1 MKVKLAAKEPVRPR
15 RAGRRSPPPPAILHG
30 PDETLDGFYIL
41 DEMRNGVGVL
51 LWQSLHDVILWA
63 SVPSGER
70 RGLFRP
76 ESVRRRLEALVAQG
90 ADPVLE
96 AALTSLAALSTDPD
110 SARPEA
116 VGSICLQIARWAD
129 AHGSAATA
137 LAFAQGAAMA
147 SPCDASAGLLA
158 GSLARKLGE
167 RARAETWLRR
177 TIVLG
182 RRNGDR
188 NSLFQACLAL
198 GEMQAERAELQA
210 QRGNAEAARA
220 DVEAARGLFL
230 RAFRGARRS
239 GFREIKAQAL
249 HGLFRLAAK
258 GGRTDEADVY
268 ARSTLHAYGRRHPR
282 VPQVAHDI
290 GTFWLERGKY
300 AEALAALR
308 LRLPYARRPA
318 DRVEAL
324 AAVARAAAGA
334 RNEQA
339 FDDAADEALQL
350 LRRTPPEEM
359 KSSPLLELARGAAE
373 MERWESAE
381 RVAQLALDTA
391 VSRGEDQVTSG
402 AEALL
407 TAVWTHGGGMRLQP
421 ALM

>member
-1 MKVKLAAKEPVRPR
+1 MKLKLAAKESVRPR

-30 PDETLDGFYIL
+30 PDETLDGVYIL

-63 SVPSGER
+63 SVPPGER

-76 ESVRRRLEALVAQG
+76 ESVRRRLGALVALG

-96 AALTSLAALSTDPD
+96 AALTSLAALSAEPD
-110 SARPEA
+110 TARPEA
-116 VGSICLQIARWAD
+116 VGSVCLQIARWAD
-129 AHGSAATA
+129 ANGSAATA

-147 SPCDASAGLLA
+147 SPGDASAGLLA
-158 GSLARKLGE
+158 GTLARKLGE

-188 NSLFQACLAL
+188 MSLFQACLVL
-198 GEMQAERAELQA
+198 GEMQAER
-210 QRGNAEAARA
+210 G
-220 DVEAARGLFL
+220 DVEGARGLFL

-249 HGLFRLAAK
+249 HGLFRLAAQ
-258 GGRTDEADVY
+258 GGRADEADGY

-282 VPQVAHDI
+282 VPQVARDI

-300 AEALAALR
+300 NEALAALR
-308 LRLPYARRPA
+308 LLLPYARRPA

-334 RNEQA
+334 RNEEA
-339 FDDAADEALQL
+339 FDDAAGEALQL

-359 KSSPLLELARGAAE
+359 KSRPLLDLARGAAE

-381 RVAQLALDTA
+381 RAAQLALDAA
-391 VSRGEDQVTSG
+391 VRSGEDQASSG

-407 TAVWTHGGGMRLQP
+407 TAVWTHGGGMRYQH
-421 ALM
+421 ATA

>member
-1 MKVKLAAKEPVRPR
+1 MKVKHAGKELMRPR
-15 RAGRRSPPPPAILHG
+15 RPGRRSPPPPAILHG
-30 PDETLDGFYIL
+30 PDETLDGVHIL
-41 DEMRNGVGVL
+41 DEMRNGIGVL

-63 SVPSGER
+63 SVPPGER

-76 ESVRRRLEALVAQG
+76 ESVRRRLAALVALG
-90 ADPVLE
+90 ADPALE
-96 AALTSLAALSTDPD
+96 AALTSLTAISGDPD
-110 SARPEA
+110 NARPEA
-116 VGSICLQIARWAD
+116 VGAVCMQIARWAD
-129 AHGSAATA
+129 AKDSAATA

-147 SPCDASAGLLA
+147 SPGDASAGLLA
-158 GSLARKLGE
+158 GCLARKLGE

-188 NSLFQACLAL
+188 MSLFQACLAL
-198 GEMQAERAELQA
+198 GEMQAER
-210 QRGNAEAARA
+210 G
-220 DVEAARGLFL
+220 DTDAARGLFL

-239 GFREIKAQAL
+239 GFRELKGQAL
-249 HGLFRLAAK
+249 HGLFRLAAQ
-258 GGRTDEADVY
+258 GGRPEEADSY

-282 VPQVAHDI
+282 VPQVARDI

-308 LRLPYARRPA
+308 LLLPYARRPA

-334 RNEQA
+334 GNEEA
-339 FDDAADEALQL
+339 FDNAAGEALQL

-359 KSSPLLELARGAAE
+359 RTRPLLELARGATE
-373 MERWESAE
+373 LRRWESAE
-381 RVAQLALDTA
+381 RAAQLALDTA
-391 VSRGEDQVTSG
+391 MRRGEDQATSG

-407 TAVWTHGGGMRLQP
+407 TAVWTHGGGMHLHAEP
-421 ALM
+421 VMA

>member
-1 MKVKLAAKEPVRPR
+1 MKVKLAAKEMVRPR

-30 PDETLDGFYIL
+30 PDETLDGVYIL
-41 DEMRNGVGVL
+41 DEMRNGIGVL

-63 SVPSGER
+63 SVPPGER

-76 ESVRRRLEALVAQG
+76 ESVRRRLAALVALG
-90 ADPVLE
+90 ADPTLE
-96 AALTSLAALSTDPD
+96 AALTSLAALSGDPD
-110 SARPEA
+110 TVRPEA
-116 VGSICLQIARWAD
+116 VGSVCMQIARWAD
-129 AHGSAATA
+129 SHGSAATA

-147 SPCDASAGLLA
+147 AQGDASAGLLA
-158 GSLARKLGE
+158 GCLARKRGE

-188 NSLFQACLAL
+188 MSLFQACLVL
-198 GEMQAERAELQA
+198 GEMQAER
-210 QRGNAEAARA
+210 G
-220 DVEAARGLFL
+220 DVEGARGLFL

-249 HGLFRLAAK
+249 HGLFRLAAQ
-258 GGRTDEADVY
+258 GGRHDEADGY
-268 ARSTLHAYGRRHPR
+268 ARSTLHAYGRKHPR
-282 VPQVAHDI
+282 VPQVARDI

-300 AEALAALR
+300 NEALAALR
-308 LRLPYARRPA
+308 LLLPYARRPA

-334 RNEQA
+334 RNEEA
-339 FDDAADEALQL
+339 FDDAAGEALQL

-359 KSSPLLELARGAAE
+359 KSRPLLDLARGAAE

-381 RVAQLALDTA
+381 RAAQLALDAA
-391 VSRGEDQVTSG
+391 VRSGEDQATSG

-407 TAVWTHGGGMRLQP
+407 TAVWTHGGGMRWQP
-421 ALM
+421 SVM

>member
-1 MKVKLAAKEPVRPR
+1 MKVKLAAKELVRPR

-30 PDETLDGFYIL
+30 PDETLDGVYIL
-41 DEMRNGVGVL
+41 DEMRNGIGVL

-63 SVPSGER
+63 SVPPGER

-76 ESVRRRLEALVAQG
+76 ESVRRRLAALVALG
-90 ADPVLE
+90 ADPTLE
-96 AALTSLAALSTDPD
+96 AAITSLAALSADPD
-110 SARPEA
+110 TARPEA
-116 VGSICLQIARWAD
+116 VGSVCMQIARWAD
-129 AHGSAATA
+129 SHGSAATA

-147 SPCDASAGLLA
+147 APGDASAGLLA

-188 NSLFQACLAL
+188 MSLFQACLVL
-198 GEMQAERAELQA
+198 GEMQAERGDTEGAHS
-210 QRGNAEAARA
+210 
-220 DVEAARGLFL
+220 LFL

-249 HGLFRLAAK
+249 HGLFRLAAQ
-258 GGRTDEADVY
+258 GGRAEEADGY
-268 ARSTLHAYGRRHPR
+268 ARSTLHAYGRKHPR
-282 VPQVAHDI
+282 VPQVARDI

-300 AEALAALR
+300 NEALAALR
-308 LRLPYARRPA
+308 LLLPYARRPA

-334 RNEQA
+334 RNLEA
-339 FDDAADEALQL
+339 FDDAAGEALQL

-359 KSSPLLELARGAAE
+359 KSRPLLDLARGAAE

-381 RVAQLALDTA
+381 RAAQLALDAA
-391 VSRGEDQVTSG
+391 VRCGEDQATSG

-407 TAVWTHGGGMRLQP
+407 TAVWTHGGGMRWQP